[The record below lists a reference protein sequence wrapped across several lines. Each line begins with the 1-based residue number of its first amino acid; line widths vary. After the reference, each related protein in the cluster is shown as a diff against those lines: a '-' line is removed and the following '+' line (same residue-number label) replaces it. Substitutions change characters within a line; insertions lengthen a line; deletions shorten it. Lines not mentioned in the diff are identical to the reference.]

1 MSDKTFGELFWSNV
15 DAVLKENKKGL
26 KDIARFLERDTKKAD
41 NLYHRLY
48 HRLYRSRA
56 EGTNPSNIMGQ
67 GIYNY
72 LKQFDEFLTVGFLY
86 DELKEDV

>member
-15 DAVLKENKKGL
+15 DKLLKENKKRL
-26 KDIARFLERDTKKAD
+26 KDVARFMESDDKKSEA
-41 NLYHRLY
+41 LYHRL
-48 HRLYRSRA
+48 HRSRS
-56 EGTNPSNIMGQ
+56 EGTNPSNIMGG

>member
-15 DAVLKENKKGL
+15 DKLLKENKKGL
-26 KDIARFLERDTKKAD
+26 KDISRFLESEPKKAE
-41 NLYHRLY
+41 NLYHRL
-48 HRLYRSRA
+48 HRSRS

-72 LKQFDEFLTVGFLY
+72 LKQFDEFLTVGFMY
-86 DELKEDV
+86 DELKEDVLN